1 LEALLTK
8 IMANELVHIG
18 MEQQAEKVR
27 ASLWENLQGVPN
39 ENKLPRRGKDAG
51 RRENL
56 LSLICYREV
65 SREKKFRFAKDR
77 IIRHGFS
84 YRCTPNTAEQ
94 HLFSQ
99 PYLYH
104 VTTTE

>member
-1 LEALLTK
+1 MEALLTK

-39 ENKLPRRGKDAG
+39 ENKLPRRG
-51 RRENL
+51 NL

>member
-1 LEALLTK
+1 MKALLTK

-51 RRENL
+51 RRGNFAFPNL
-56 LSLICYREV
+56 YIGKSAERKNFVLLKIVSSGMDSPADTRQIQQRNIYSRSLTY
-65 SREKKFRFAKDR
+65 
-77 IIRHGFS
+77 
-84 YRCTPNTAEQ
+84 TM
-94 HLFSQ
+94 
-99 PYLYH
+99 
-104 VTTTE
+104 

>member
-1 LEALLTK
+1 MEALLTK

-51 RRENL
+51 RRGNL
-56 LSLICYREV
+56 LSIICIGKSAERKNFVLLKIV
-65 SREKKFRFAKDR
+65 SSGMASPADARPIQQSNIYSR
-77 IIRHGFS
+77 S
-84 YRCTPNTAEQ
+84 LTYTM
-94 HLFSQ
+94 
-99 PYLYH
+99 
-104 VTTTE
+104 

>member
-1 LEALLTK
+1 MKALLTK

-51 RRENL
+51 RRGNL
-56 LSLICYREV
+56 LSLICIYGSQRK
-65 SREKKFRFAKDR
+65 EK
-77 IIRHGFS
+77 FS
-84 YRCTPNTAEQ
+84 FC
-94 HLFSQ
+94 
-99 PYLYH
+99 
-104 VTTTE
+104 